1 MNKKG
6 VLLIGILVL
15 FLSISVNA
23 QKQQFAFFDIQQ
35 ILVEMP
41 EAEQAQALFEKE
53 QNDVLVQFEEMQVTF
68 NNLYQDYLTNQELP
82 DNSPDK
88 WSKIRAEEKQKALT
102 DIQQRMQE
110 FQMTAQEDLQKR
122 QVELLTP
129 VYNKIDSAVAVVAEE
144 KGYPFVFSTEDV
156 YFINEKKCIDITSL
170 IKKALGLL

>member
-35 ILVEMP
+35 IIVEMP

-53 QNDVLVQFEEMQVTF
+53 QSDVLLQFEEMQVTF
-68 NNLYQDYLTNQELP
+68 NNLYQDYLANQELP
-82 DNSPDK
+82 ANDPEK
-88 WSKIRAEEKQKALT
+88 WSKIRAEDKQVELT
-102 DIQQRMQE
+102 QIQERMQK
-110 FQMTAQEDLQKR
+110 FQMTAQEDLQNR

-129 VYNKIDSAVAVVAEE
+129 VYNKIDSAVAVVAED
-144 KGYPFVFSTEDV
+144 KGYPFVFSTEDI
-156 YFINEKKCIDITSL
+156 YYINKKKCFDITSL
-170 IKKALGLL
+170 VKKALGLL